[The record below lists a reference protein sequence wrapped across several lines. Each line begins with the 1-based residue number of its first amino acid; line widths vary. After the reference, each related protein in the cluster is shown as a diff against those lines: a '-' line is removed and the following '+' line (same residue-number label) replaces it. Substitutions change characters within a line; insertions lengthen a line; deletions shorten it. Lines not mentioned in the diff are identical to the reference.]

1 MFVSRDLLGIHYG
14 VDDKIARFFV
24 DREPPIDNL
33 YWHDKSLYLQ
43 PSPGYLFIPLIAEL
57 LFRIGISREQLL
69 SVQFIECMEQIGHIT
84 ALEETKQITA
94 REAVNKCI
102 DLAKT
107 SGKNEAWLNTVVD
120 YFNEVPGNLIVT
132 MTTPYKAL
140 HRGDIFLFSLTT
152 IEFPV
157 DLFKR
162 VTELWFALISLLLL
176 IDDADDITDDKKNN
190 EDNAFLESGL
200 DKEGIERI
208 KDFVRSKLR
217 ILKEINKPMAVK
229 IDMSFIAMIDKPH
242 VHPLLNQ

>member
-24 DREPPIDNL
+24 DREPPVDNL
-33 YWHDKSLYLQ
+33 YWHGKSLYLQ
-43 PSPGYLFIPLIAEL
+43 PSPGYIFIPLILEL
-57 LFRIGISREQLL
+57 LYRASISREQLL
-69 SVQFIECMEQIGHIT
+69 SPEFIECTEQVGHIT

-94 REAVNKCI
+94 KEAVDKCMS
-102 DLAKT
+102 LAKAHC
-107 SGKNEAWLNTVVD
+107 KNEAWLNTVVD
-120 YFNEVPGNLIVT
+120 YFNEVPGNLIGT

-140 HRGDIFLFSLTT
+140 HRADIFLFALAM

-157 DLFKR
+157 DLFAR
-162 VTELWFALISLLLL
+162 ITELWFALISLLLL
-176 IDDADDITDDKKNN
+176 IDDADDITEDRKNN

-200 DKEGIERI
+200 DKEAVERI